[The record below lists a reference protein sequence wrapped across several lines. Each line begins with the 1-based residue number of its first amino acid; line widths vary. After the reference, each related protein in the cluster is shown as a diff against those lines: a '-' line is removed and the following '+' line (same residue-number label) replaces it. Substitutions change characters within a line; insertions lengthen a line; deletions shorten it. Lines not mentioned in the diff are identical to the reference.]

1 MHVQSVEHLCDL
13 GEVFAIGVVLL
24 SRLITMPSRLLC
36 NCLGFL
42 LHTAHS
48 KLQVLYSPRDYRNEG
63 ASASE
68 WKEATVRSS
77 TEVVF
82 QLQESTKVRKF
93 KLSSVSSMSLSA

>member
-13 GEVFAIGVVLL
+13 EEVFAIGVELL

-48 KLQVLYSPRDYRNEG
+48 KLQVLYSPRDYRNDG
-63 ASASE
+63 ASASD
-68 WKEATVRSS
+68 WNEATVRSS

-93 KLSSVSSMSLSA
+93 KLSSISSMFLSA